1 MITNVNWSDNHGYIE
16 LAIDS
21 DDAATGCHSGSCDDD
36 VATLRRKPYIAEQLA
51 ALSADVVANV
61 LREYGA
67 WTAEDLANHDDNLS
81 RLLWIACGD
90 IVDNAKT
97 TGEAA

>member
-1 MITNVNWSDNHGYIE
+1 MITDVNWSDSHGYIE

-21 DDAATGCHSGSCDDD
+21 DDAATGYHMGQCDDD
-36 VATLRRKPYIAEQLA
+36 IDALRQVPYIAKQLSE
-51 ALSADVVANV
+51 LSADVVANV
-61 LREYGA
+61 FREYGA
-67 WTAEDLANHDDNLS
+67 WSAEDLASHDDNLS

-90 IVDNAKT
+90 IVDNVKT

>member
-1 MITNVNWSDNHGYIE
+1 MNANTDWSDSHGFIE
-16 LAIDS
+16 LDIDLE
-21 DDAATGCHSGSCDDD
+21 DAATGYHMGQCDDD
-36 VATLRRKPYIAEQLA
+36 IDALRQVPYIAKQLSE
-51 ALSADVVANV
+51 LSADVVANV

-67 WTAEDLANHDDNLS
+67 WSAEDLANHDDNLS

-90 IVDNAKT
+90 ILDNSKT

>member
-1 MITNVNWSDNHGYIE
+1 MIIEANWSDSHGYIE
-16 LAIDS
+16 LDIDP

-36 VATLRRKPYIAEQLA
+36 VAALRRKPYIAEQLA
-51 ALSADVVANV
+51 ELSADVVANV

-67 WTAEDLANHDDNLS
+67 WSAEDLASHDDNLS

-90 IVDNAKT
+90 IVDNT
-97 TGEAA
+97 EDTQ